1 MCGPDSPLW
10 ADPPRSLLSDPLLAH
25 LIAKVAINQASS
37 HSQQHLGS
45 VVLLPFGSTGWC
57 PPCMSTRVRSGWVP
71 STPITAQD
79 LQSSSGGLTCH
90 SDFPG
95 PGLGR
100 EGIERLPPQG
110 FCAHPPDDVTCPS
123 PIIRPLPG
131 TSVLLLS
138 EWSGVVCTGGLFLLS
153 YVWGRVLLSCLPCG
167 GALSGLE
174 GPSFPFPFGF
184 SPKFFLVSLLSV
196 WEASGPGLHTPLA
209 LWGVSL
215 PTTPLSGLRLTSR
228 GPGSCSCLA
237 LHSQSSVA
245 YPPPLL
251 SPAFFPGLGLDS
263 FLPPACLFPSASAS
277 HSAPVR
283 PTLGCSSYTH
293 LALCSHHL

>member
-1 MCGPDSPLW
+1 MVPSLHGHPGSLW
-10 ADPPRSLLSDPLLAH
+10 
-25 LIAKVAINQASS
+25 
-37 HSQQHLGS
+37 LGS
-45 VVLLPFGSTGWC
+45 LYPHH
-57 PPCMSTRVRSGWVP
+57 
-71 STPITAQD
+71 
-79 LQSSSGGLTCH
+79 SSGPTVIVRRADLPLRF
-90 SDFPG
+90 SWPRARA
-95 PGLGR
+95 GR
-100 EGIERLPPQG
+100 DRETAPQG
-110 FCAHPPDDVTCPS
+110 FCAHPPEDVTCPS

-131 TSVLLLS
+131 SSVLLLS